1 MSLAQ
6 CNMTAL
12 TQNGVDAFVRNVCN
26 QPHQVSRLLK
36 CIEKAPVGAVLI
48 VESAGIANNGA
59 QYHCGSLTS
68 SARIFSRLDVTC
80 TRNLLKGT
88 FYTTAC
94 ARFFDVKPAILGA
107 CPTIVH
113 REQSSHRVTY
123 FAVLRRVRILY
134 RILW

>member
-68 SARIFSRLDVTC
+68 SARIFSRLDVVKIHPHYHGVRLNNT
-80 TRNLLKGT
+80 TT
-88 FYTTAC
+88 FRKAIMPRGAAC
-94 ARFFDVKPAILGA
+94 
-107 CPTIVH
+107 
-113 REQSSHRVTY
+113 
-123 FAVLRRVRILY
+123 
-134 RILW
+134 